1 MKKIEIE
8 KLDRNLISLI
18 HNDWAVLTVP
28 DEGKVNGMTVNWVQ
42 MGWLWNKA
50 VVTVYVRP
58 QRHTYPLIERESC
71 FSLAFF
77 DNDQREKLAYLGK
90 ASGKDVDK
98 LAHVGYTTTL
108 LDGAPCIDQAR
119 LVLVLKKLAT
129 MEISDAEFIDKAVE
143 NASYPNRDY
152 HKAYTCEILAAYLN
166 EA

>member
-58 QRHTYPLIERESC
+58 QRHTYPLIERE
-71 FSLAFF
+71 
-77 DNDQREKLAYLGK
+77 
-90 ASGKDVDK
+90 
-98 LAHVGYTTTL
+98 
-108 LDGAPCIDQAR
+108 
-119 LVLVLKKLAT
+119 
-129 MEISDAEFIDKAVE
+129 
-143 NASYPNRDY
+143 NASRWRSSTTINGKSWPIWARP
-152 HKAYTCEILAAYLN
+152 AAKTWISWRMS
-166 EA
+166 AIRQPCSMGRRASIRRVWCWC

>member
-8 KLDRNLISLI
+8 KLDQNLISLI
-18 HNDWAVLTVP
+18 HNDWAVLTVQ

-58 QRHTYPLIERESC
+58 QRHTYPLIERENG

-90 ASGKDVDK
+90 ASGKNEGGQIIAAVKANALND
-98 LAHVGYTTTL
+98 T
-108 LDGAPCIDQAR
+108 PCQQCTDQVAG
-119 LVLVLKKLAT
+119 K
-129 MEISDAEFIDKAVE
+129 IG
-143 NASYPNRDY
+143 
-152 HKAYTCEILAAYLN
+152 
-166 EA
+166 

>member
-8 KLDRNLISLI
+8 QLDKNLISMI

-58 QRHTYPLIERESC
+58 QRHTYPLIEQNEC

-77 DNDQREKLAYLGK
+77 DDDQR
-90 ASGKDVDK
+90 DK
-98 LAHVGYTTTL
+98 LAHVGYTTTI

-119 LVLVLKKLAT
+119 LVLVLKKLAA
-129 MEISDAEFIDKAVE
+129 MELTGSQFVDKTVE
-143 NASYPNRDY
+143 AASYPHQDY
-152 HKAYTCEILAAYLN
+152 HKAYTCEIVAAYQK

>member
-18 HNDWAVLTVP
+18 HNDWAVLTVQ

-58 QRHTYPLIERESC
+58 QRHTYPLIERENS

-90 ASGKDVDK
+90 ASGKDEDK
-98 LAHVGYTTTL
+98 LY
-108 LDGAPCIDQAR
+108 DNSAR
-119 LVLVLKKLAT
+119 R
-129 MEISDAEFIDKAVE
+129 SAV
-143 NASYPNRDY
+143 
-152 HKAYTCEILAAYLN
+152 H
-166 EA
+166 